1 MSRTRKFFVALVYT
15 TLMAAGIFFVYTRT
29 GFAEFGEQVRCRSM
43 LARYYVEGTTPRPG
57 DPEYARY
64 LKCYYL
70 ICGTGIR
77 SQSAASTQTP

>member
-1 MSRTRKFFVALVYT
+1 MSRTMKFLVVVTYT
-15 TLMAAGIFFVYTRT
+15 ALMAAGIFFVYTRT
-29 GFAEFGEQVRCRSM
+29 GLAAFGEHYRCRMM
-43 LARYYVEGTTPRPG
+43 LARYSEEGTTPRPG

-77 SQSAASTQTP
+77 LQKSI

>member
-1 MSRTRKFFVALVYT
+1 MSRTRKFCVALAYVV
-15 TLMAAGIFFVYTRT
+15 LMAAGIFFVYTRT
-29 GFAEFGEQVRCRSM
+29 GLAEFGERAQCRSM
-43 LARYYVEGTTPRPG
+43 LDRYSEEGTTPRPG

-77 SQSAASTQTP
+77 SQKSI